1 MDNNIFIVNN
11 DEDLRDGLK
20 KWFCEYQK
28 QPEDFV
34 LIEFRVKDNLKIEK
48 FSANGFN
55 NLLTVVCALYQTNPN
70 IKIFV
75 QLISND
81 IIEMINENNLSE
93 KLKKGLRQL
102 LIFFQSL
109 NLIDMLLKLGVV
121 IRPSDE
127 GLQNIIQKLDAK
139 KEERVSMYSSK
150 ILCLNPLINNSQ
162 EQYNL
167 TYRMKTLISILY
179 WQLKSRINFKE
190 IEEASGQI
198 MFELVKNI
206 YQHSGIKNDLMIN
219 GFTCA
224 QLNLLPIVTFNSTDK
239 ENKYTEATFLTL
251 SQKDEYS
258 FALNKNNWGS
268 FISITVNDFGV
279 GIHSKV
285 LENYPDISIKDA
297 IMMAFTTN
305 FSSKVLE
312 YEEFWRVNNNV
323 DKIPLEHKGF
333 GLIYCL
339 MFVFK
344 NLGRI
349 KICSKNVEIKLF
361 TKLEAWMRES
371 MWCTPVDFLGLIK
384 AKGYVDL
391 FEMEVKELE
400 YGDFVGTQILIEIP
414 TYNMYK
420 GK

>member
-20 KWFCEYQK
+20 KWFCEYRK

-34 LIEFRVKDNLKIEK
+34 FIDFRIKDNLKIEK

-70 IKIFV
+70 IKIYV

-81 IIEMINENNLSE
+81 IIEMINTDNLSD

-109 NLIDMLLKLGVV
+109 NLIDMLLKLDVV
-121 IRPSDE
+121 VRPSDE

-139 KEERVSMYSSK
+139 KEERISMYSSK

-179 WQLKSRINFKE
+179 WQLKNRINFRE

-206 YQHSGIKNDLMIN
+206 YQHSGIENNLMIN

-224 QLNLLPIVTFNSTDK
+224 QLNLFPIVTFNNHHK
-239 ENKYTEATFLTL
+239 EKNYTEAAFLTL
-251 SQKDEYS
+251 SQRDENS
-258 FALNKNNWGS
+258 FILNKKNWGS

-285 LENYPDISIKDA
+285 LERYPDISIEDA

-305 FSSKVLE
+305 FSSKMIE
-312 YEEFWRVNNNV
+312 NEEFWQVNNGV

-349 KICSKNVEIKLF
+349 KICSKNIEIKLF
-361 TKLEAWMRES
+361 TKLDNWIRES
-371 MWCTPVDFLGLIK
+371 MWCTPVDFLALIK
-384 AKGYVDL
+384 TKGYLKL
-391 FEMEVKELE
+391 FDMEVKKLE
-400 YGDFVGTQILIEIP
+400 FGDFVGTQILIEIP

>member
-1 MDNNIFIVNN
+1 MDNNTFIVNN
-11 DEDLRDGLK
+11 DEDLRNGLK
-20 KWFCEYQK
+20 RWFCEYEQH
-28 QPEDFV
+28 PEDFV
-34 LIEFRVKDNLKIEK
+34 LIEFRVKDNLKAEK

-55 NLLTVVCALYQTNPN
+55 NLLIVVCALKQKNPN
-70 IKIFV
+70 IKIYV
-75 QLISND
+75 QLITND
-81 IIEMINENNLSE
+81 VIEMINMDALSDE
-93 KLKKGLRQL
+93 MKKGLRQL

-121 IRPSDE
+121 IRPSEE
-127 GLQNIIQKLDAK
+127 GLQNIIHKLAAK
-139 KEERVSMYSSK
+139 KEERVSMYSSR

-179 WQLKSRINFKE
+179 WQLRNRMDFKE

-206 YQHSGIKNDLMIN
+206 YQHSEIDNNLMIN

-224 QLNLLPIVTFNSTDK
+224 QLNLLPIITFEDFIK
-239 ENKYTEATFLTL
+239 EDTYTHTVFLSL
-251 SQKDEYS
+251 SQRDENR
-258 FALNKNNWGS
+258 FILNKKNWGS

-285 LENYPDISIKDA
+285 LEKYPNISIEDA
-297 IMMAFTTN
+297 VMKAFTTS
-305 FSSKVLE
+305 FSSKECE
-312 YEEFWRVNNNV
+312 YEEFWQVRNNV
-323 DKIPLEHKGF
+323 TKIRLEHKGL

-361 TKLEAWMRES
+361 TKLDAWVRES
-371 MWCTPVDFLGLIK
+371 SWCTPVDFLNLIQTR
-384 AKGYVDL
+384 GYLEL
-391 FEMEVKELE
+391 FEMEVKKNDF
-400 YGDFVGTQILIEIP
+400 GDFVGTQILIEIP

>member
-34 LIEFRVKDNLKIEK
+34 LIEFKVKDNLKIEK

-55 NLLTVVCALYQTNPN
+55 NLLTVICALYQTNPN
-70 IKIFV
+70 IRIFV

-81 IIEMINENNLSE
+81 IIEMINTNNLSD
-93 KLKKGLRQL
+93 KLKRGLRQL

-121 IRPSDE
+121 IGPSDE
-127 GLQNIIQKLDAK
+127 GLRNIIQKLDAK
-139 KEERVSMYSSK
+139 KEVRMSMYSSK

-179 WQLKSRINFKE
+179 WQLKDRINFRE

-224 QLNLLPIVTFNSTDK
+224 QLNLLPLVTFNSTEK
-239 ENKYTEATFLTL
+239 EKKYTEAIFLTL
-251 SQKDEYS
+251 SQKDENS
-258 FALNKNNWGS
+258 FALNKKNWGS

-279 GIHSKV
+279 GIHNKV
-285 LENYPDISIKDA
+285 LEKYPDISIKDA
-297 IMMAFTTN
+297 IMMAFSTN
-305 FSSKVLE
+305 FSSKLLE
-312 YEEFWRVNNNV
+312 YEEFWQVNNNV
-323 DKIPLEHKGF
+323 NKIPLEHKGF

-361 TKLEAWMRES
+361 TKLESWIRES
-371 MWCTPVDFLGLIK
+371 IWCTPVDFLALIK
-384 AKGYVDL
+384 TKGYLDL